1 MKNFDYITNPAKLLT
16 PEIVQMVG
24 SIHEHKGKQELFL
37 EANIDELKT
46 LLEVALIQSTGASNR
61 IEGIFTSDK
70 RLEELVSQKATPR
83 AYLQGF
89 SAFFI
94 FNSSRYLCGFMT
106 VIRSDNTRLQG
117 AMSAKKY

>member
-70 RLEELVSQKATPR
+70 RLEDHSLLMRKEESKLDE
-83 AYLQGF
+83 YLKEYEK
-89 SAFFI
+89 SEI
-94 FNSSRYLCGFMT
+94 E
-106 VIRSDNTRLQG
+106 
-117 AMSAKKY
+117 